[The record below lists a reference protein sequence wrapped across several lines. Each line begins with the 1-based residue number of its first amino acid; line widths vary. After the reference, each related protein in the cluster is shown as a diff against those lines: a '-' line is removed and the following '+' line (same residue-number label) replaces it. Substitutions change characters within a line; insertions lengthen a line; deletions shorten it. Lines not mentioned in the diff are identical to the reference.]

1 MPANTEELCQAVLGF
16 VTEGT
21 YPEESV
27 VAGKFPAAALARELE
42 LISKARE
49 QVENEIS
56 SLSRE
61 NTTFDADD
69 WIIQAKQLHAD
80 IERSRLTARE
90 IVAQHEHTEPLQAKV
105 EDARAKVAL
114 VETEIAFN
122 EAVAGTLEEVHR
134 LCQQLEIGRAAL
146 RNGQITT
153 AIEQLE
159 STDAAVGKDAFF
171 TNTNVMGILSDEVS
185 LLRSEISQALR
196 SRWADQ
202 LNVDRQQ
209 GEFHV
214 SSAAAAADS
223 LESTITLLA
232 RLDIL
237 ASANEKLQ
245 KDLLSAIVNPIL
257 QPHPDGTSH
266 GVVVTETGIHIEP
279 EASKTTALETL
290 DRISS
295 VLGYLRHN
303 IPSSVS
309 ATFSESFI
317 VTISSKVISEW
328 LSPAIPTDLGGL
340 GEFENTL
347 NHVLQFTKQVDS
359 WGWTGQEELVSWVN
373 QAPRLWLTRRRV
385 DSLDRVRKVL
395 AASQGTTKQ
404 VERIEKEKVSQA
416 EGALLE
422 TEGNDDWDAD
432 WDDDKEDEPK
442 EAETTKPEEE
452 EEDVS
457 AWGLDDEETEE
468 TPDQAKPASI
478 EDDDADDDAWGWGDE
493 DEDDHKVDN
502 KPPQPQNTAATK
514 PTGSSSPKEVTLKE
528 VFTITDI
535 PESVLGVVQ
544 QQITD
549 SKDILQP
556 AHANSRVA
564 SSGAGLLALPT
575 LILAMFKATS
585 STFYSLKLTSGQM
598 YLYNDSLYLAEE
610 IRKLVEEHDLS
621 RLQPDVEALEKFGKL
636 AYSKEMQ
643 TQRTI
648 VTDLLDGAQGFG
660 QCSEQPFQADCENSV
675 SATVDRI
682 RDVYKEWQP
691 ILSHSA
697 LLQSVGSLLSTV
709 INKVVIDIE
718 DLGDISE
725 DQSRQLVSFCNQL
738 SKLEDLFMPEPDGG
752 AEALPVTAIYVPS
765 WFRFQY
771 MINILESSLA
781 DIKFLWLEGELGLEF
796 SAEEVIDLI
805 EALFAE
811 SDHRRRRVEPSP
823 RSAQVCRTG
832 HRIFSSPAENATATK
847 KDSICNIG
855 TNLNDFKMS
864 EDLVTSAAAES
875 AQRQVRVQLISQQE
889 DIALPESTGPILVP
903 TGLRRYALSTLVNN
917 LLSSE
922 KPIPFEFLI
931 NGTFLRTSI
940 DEYLVDNGI
949 SAETTLEIEYVRALI
964 PPLHIASFQHDDWVS
979 ATDVLSTTSPAASWA
994 SGATFTPGQERILS
1008 GSYDGLLRIWNMS
1021 SETIATSPAAADG
1034 GHTASIRA
1042 AKFVSPNQI
1051 ASAGLDRTVRLWKY
1065 TEGEGGFTGKIS
1077 PQLELYGHKAGIE
1090 SLAVHA
1096 KSNRL
1101 LTGSADNTVGFW
1113 STKKADAPAAP
1124 ENLLPSS
1131 NARNTKRR
1139 KLNTSVTTPQRGP
1152 LTLLS
1157 AHTAPV
1163 SAAIFDGKDATVGYS
1178 ASWDHSLRTWDLVT
1192 GALVDTRTT
1201 SHSLLSLEHL
1211 PELSLL
1217 AAGTAARHITLIDPR
1232 ASATTVSAMTLRGH
1246 TNAVVSLARDPHS
1259 TYGLISGSHDGTCR
1273 IWDIRSTKTDKE
1285 GVVGE
1290 SVYSITRK
1298 SLEEEGKSDSKRVG
1312 GEGVKVFSVSWDK
1325 TVGIVS
1331 AGEDKRI
1338 QINRGEG
1345 VLSSQ
1350 A

>member
-1 MPANTEELCQAVLGF
+1 MPGNSEELCQAVLGF

-21 YPEESV
+21 YPEENV

-80 IERSRLTARE
+80 IERSRVTARE

-122 EAVAGTLEEVHR
+122 QAVAGTLEEVHR
-134 LCQQLEIGRAAL
+134 LCQQLEAGRAAL
-146 RNGQITT
+146 RNGQITV

-185 LLRSEISQALR
+185 SLRLEIVEALR

-202 LNVDRQQ
+202 LKVDRQQ

-214 SSAAAAADS
+214 SRADADTDS
-223 LESTITLLA
+223 LESTITSLA
-232 RLDIL
+232 RLNIL
-237 ASANEKLQ
+237 TSANEKLQ
-245 KDLLSAIVNPIL
+245 KDLMSAIVNPIL
-257 QPHPDGTSH
+257 LPRPDRTSH
-266 GVVVTETGIHIEP
+266 GVVVTETSIRIEP
-279 EASKTTALETL
+279 EASKTTALEIL
-290 DRISS
+290 DRLSS
-295 VLGYLRHN
+295 VLGYLRQN
-303 IPSSVS
+303 LPPSVS
-309 ATFSESFI
+309 ASFSETFI
-317 VTISSKVISEW
+317 VTISSKAISEW
-328 LSPAIPTDLGGL
+328 LSPAIPTDLDGL
-340 GEFENTL
+340 AEFENVL
-347 NHVLQFTKQVDS
+347 DHVLQFAKKIDS

-385 DSLDRVRKVL
+385 DSLDSVRKVL

-416 EGALLE
+416 EGDLLE
-422 TEGNDDWDAD
+422 NEGNDDWDAD

-442 EAETTKPEEE
+442 KAGTTKPEEEE

-457 AWGLDDEETEE
+457 AWGLEEEETEE
-468 TPDQAKPASI
+468 TPDQAKPDAAAST
-478 EDDDADDDAWGWGDE
+478 EDDDADDAWGWGDE

-502 KPPQPQNTAATK
+502 EPPQPQNTAATK
-514 PTGSSSPKEVTLKE
+514 QIDKKDATGSVSSKEVTLKE

-535 PESVLGVVQ
+535 PQSVLGVVQ

-549 SKDILQP
+549 SKNILQP

-598 YLYNDSLYLAEE
+598 YLYNDSLYLADE
-610 IRKLVEEHDLS
+610 IRKLAEEHDLS

-660 QCSEQPFQADCENSV
+660 QCSMQPFQTDCENSV
-675 SATVDRI
+675 GATVDRI

-738 SKLEDLFMPEPDGG
+738 SKLEDLFMPETDGG
-752 AEALPVTAIYVPS
+752 AEALPVTAVYVPS
-765 WFRFQY
+765 WLRFQY

-811 SDHRRRRVEPSP
+811 SDYRRRAISEIRRAP
-823 RSAQVCRTG
+823 RG
-832 HRIFSSPAENATATK
+832 
-847 KDSICNIG
+847 
-855 TNLNDFKMS
+855 
-864 EDLVTSAAAES
+864 
-875 AQRQVRVQLISQQE
+875 
-889 DIALPESTGPILVP
+889 
-903 TGLRRYALSTLVNN
+903 
-917 LLSSE
+917 
-922 KPIPFEFLI
+922 
-931 NGTFLRTSI
+931 
-940 DEYLVDNGI
+940 
-949 SAETTLEIEYVRALI
+949 
-964 PPLHIASFQHDDWVS
+964 
-979 ATDVLSTTSPAASWA
+979 
-994 SGATFTPGQERILS
+994 
-1008 GSYDGLLRIWNMS
+1008 
-1021 SETIATSPAAADG
+1021 
-1034 GHTASIRA
+1034 
-1042 AKFVSPNQI
+1042 
-1051 ASAGLDRTVRLWKY
+1051 
-1065 TEGEGGFTGKIS
+1065 
-1077 PQLELYGHKAGIE
+1077 
-1090 SLAVHA
+1090 
-1096 KSNRL
+1096 
-1101 LTGSADNTVGFW
+1101 
-1113 STKKADAPAAP
+1113 
-1124 ENLLPSS
+1124 
-1131 NARNTKRR
+1131 
-1139 KLNTSVTTPQRGP
+1139 
-1152 LTLLS
+1152 
-1157 AHTAPV
+1157 
-1163 SAAIFDGKDATVGYS
+1163 
-1178 ASWDHSLRTWDLVT
+1178 
-1192 GALVDTRTT
+1192 
-1201 SHSLLSLEHL
+1201 
-1211 PELSLL
+1211 
-1217 AAGTAARHITLIDPR
+1217 
-1232 ASATTVSAMTLRGH
+1232 
-1246 TNAVVSLARDPHS
+1246 
-1259 TYGLISGSHDGTCR
+1259 
-1273 IWDIRSTKTDKE
+1273 
-1285 GVVGE
+1285 
-1290 SVYSITRK
+1290 
-1298 SLEEEGKSDSKRVG
+1298 
-1312 GEGVKVFSVSWDK
+1312 
-1325 TVGIVS
+1325 
-1331 AGEDKRI
+1331 
-1338 QINRGEG
+1338 
-1345 VLSSQ
+1345 
-1350 A
+1350 